1 MKAETCL
8 VCHSSDLNVYFRLKS
23 NGLVALKCGR
33 CGHVCIE
40 NSPITTE
47 NVSGFYTM
55 NDFRGRRKLQ
65 SLTWY
70 REYYDDCLADYE
82 HRLRTSLVL
91 QQFQDKARYVGS
103 KFPNGGRLLDV
114 GCATGVFLDMMRKR
128 GWEVEGVEISNELAD
143 YARMTFSV
151 RVHVGDLT
159 SGLLE
164 SEPFDVITLFDVIEH
179 IPDPNPVVAACK
191 ELLVEDGLLLLRTP
205 TEEGFL
211 RSIAKAIFWM
221 TKNRIEFP
229 MLWFYSYE
237 HIHSFSVFTL
247 GKMIRKH
254 GFAILEVFREEESLE
269 RSNIP
274 GYGKIIIQGLN
285 FVSALLD
292 RQHKITVVASKC

>member
-1 MKAETCL
+1 
-8 VCHSSDLNVYFRLKS
+8 
-23 NGLVALKCGR
+23 
-33 CGHVCIE
+33 
-40 NSPITTE
+40 
-47 NVSGFYTM
+47 
-55 NDFRGRRKLQ
+55 
-65 SLTWY
+65 
-70 REYYDDCLADYE
+70 
-82 HRLRTSLVL
+82 
-91 QQFQDKARYVGS
+91 
-103 KFPNGGRLLDV
+103 
-114 GCATGVFLDMMRKR
+114 
-128 GWEVEGVEISNELAD
+128 
-143 YARMTFSV
+143 
-151 RVHVGDLT
+151 
-159 SGLLE
+159 
-164 SEPFDVITLFDVIEH
+164 
-179 IPDPNPVVAACK
+179 VVAACK

-274 GYGKIIIQGLN
+274 GYGKIMIQGLN